1 MENEINIT
9 KVPLS
14 DISHFR
20 KQFLHDNNFQFIYN
34 KCHDYGWADTYLI
47 TVDDLQIGYG
57 AVWGSDER
65 QARDSIFEYYVI
77 PPYHP
82 LGAKIFPLLI
92 AATNAVYIE
101 SQSNDLLL
109 TGMLYEFAQNIYSEA
124 ILFEDQQK
132 TDWKVEGAIFRKM
145 KESDPMDHDNSD
157 YVLEQNGVIVGSGG
171 LMFNYN
177 FPYADLYMQVH
188 EDYRGKGLGV
198 FLVQEL
204 KNEAYRVGRVPAAR
218 CNINNKISR
227 ATLHKAGLTICGYR
241 LKGTIRT
248 EEVQS

>member
-1 MENEINIT
+1 MENEIKIA

-14 DISHFR
+14 EIGHFR
-20 KQFLHDNNFQFIYN
+20 KQFLHENNFQFTYN

-47 TVDDLQIGYG
+47 MIDDLPIGYG

-65 QARDSIFEYYVI
+65 QARDSIFEYYII
-77 PPYHP
+77 PPYRS
-82 LGAKIFPLLI
+82 LNSKIFPLLI
-92 AATNAVYIE
+92 SATNVIYIE
-101 SQSNDLLL
+101 SQSNDLSL
-109 TGMLYEFAQNIYSEA
+109 TGMLYEFANNIHSEA
-124 ILFEDQQK
+124 ILFEEHQR
-132 TDWKVEGAIFRKM
+132 TDWKAEGTIFRKM
-145 KESDPMDHDNSD
+145 KESDPMGYDNSD

-171 LMFNYN
+171 LMLNYN

-188 EDYRGKGLGV
+188 EDHRGKGLGV

-204 KNEAYRVGRVPAAR
+204 KSEAYRIGRVPAAR
-218 CNINNKISR
+218 CNINNRISR
-227 ATLHKAGLTICGYR
+227 ATLHKAGLKICGYR